1 MLDKFSKNLLG
12 LILQFV
18 NPQEILRCE
27 QLSRKTSSG
36 SKQDYIWRYLCENK
50 LEIYKKFFSD
60 SWKHCFFRNFNATSF
75 MTNTKNFS
83 FQMCPIRH
91 FKKLV
96 KFIDTYENFVVAAD
110 VEGNVGIF
118 MINEK
123 DMENDDETLQI
134 KTIATTGVVLLKH
147 LKQNGILIV
156 TTDGHVLLLSIQQG
170 SVDKF
175 EMEAVWTQKLDI
187 QTQTLY
193 ACELDEKAEQVFISN
208 YPLNGDDFMADQKV
222 FIVNSVK
229 RTIEFQ

>member
-1 MLDKFSKNLLG
+1 
-12 LILQFV
+12 
-18 NPQEILRCE
+18 
-27 QLSRKTSSG
+27 
-36 SKQDYIWRYLCENK
+36 
-50 LEIYKKFFSD
+50 
-60 SWKHCFFRNFNATSF
+60 

-96 KFIDTYENFVVAAD
+96 KFIDTYENYVVAAD

-156 TTDGHVLLLSIQQG
+156 TTDGHVLLLSIQ
-170 SVDKF
+170 
-175 EMEAVWTQKLDI
+175 
-187 QTQTLY
+187 
-193 ACELDEKAEQVFISN
+193 
-208 YPLNGDDFMADQKV
+208 
-222 FIVNSVK
+222 
-229 RTIEFQ
+229 